1 MQWCASN
8 QFAYRKDLGTCDAL
22 LQVSHLL
29 QSALDSGQKARIMQI
44 DFSAA
49 FDRVKNQSILYKL
62 CLVGIGGSVE
72 FLSTDHSTIWSMGFE
87 VNWSTLCQECRSEVF
102 LARYCSS
109 CKILCFLPF
118 WKISWSVRPMT
129 PLWWLYCSIPRRY
142 SYSSRVP
149 DPWPRQGEWLE
160 WPLGNEIDCE

>member
-22 LQVSHLL
+22 LQVSHLQ

-62 CLVGIGGSVE
+62 CSVGIGGSVE
-72 FLSTDHSTIWSMGFE
+72 FLSNRSQHNMVDGF
-87 VNWSTLCQECRSEVF
+87 
-102 LARYCSS
+102 
-109 CKILCFLPF
+109 
-118 WKISWSVRPMT
+118 
-129 PLWWLYCSIPRRY
+129 
-142 SYSSRVP
+142 
-149 DPWPRQGEWLE
+149 
-160 WPLGNEIDCE
+160 